1 MLTFT
6 FIQHC
11 HDCPLESAFE
21 TDVCCHRAALW
32 PIKCLLQS
40 CECKI
45 GELANCQMPSRQRL
59 LRANI
64 KDILGSL
71 VTTHTGNFSKIIIK
85 IHLSHHHRD
94 QHHPLL
100 AVAGVT
106 GDGRGGP
113 MVCCQLKRTWERG
126 GIWEG
131 ADIYVSDALSYLKT
145 GLSSHIFKTYKALY
159 VETCFLV
166 FIR

>member
-45 GELANCQMPSRQRL
+45 GELANCQMPSRERL

-71 VTTHTGNFSKIIIK
+71 VSHTGNFSKIII
-85 IHLSHHHRD
+85 IIHYNQHLSHHHRD

-100 AVAGVT
+100 AVVGEKPETAGGV
-106 GDGRGGP
+106 P
-113 MVCCQLKRTWERG
+113 WCV
-126 GIWEG
+126 
-131 ADIYVSDALSYLKT
+131 VN
-145 GLSSHIFKTYKALY
+145 
-159 VETCFLV
+159 
-166 FIR
+166 